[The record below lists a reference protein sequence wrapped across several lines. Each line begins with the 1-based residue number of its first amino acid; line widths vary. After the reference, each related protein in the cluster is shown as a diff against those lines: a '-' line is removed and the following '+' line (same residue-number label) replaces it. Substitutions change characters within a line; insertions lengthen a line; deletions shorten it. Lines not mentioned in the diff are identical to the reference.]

1 MKTIIASVREMI
13 RESPWLTEALGE
25 DLLNLS
31 ALARKLKPRLEEI
44 HLRPFTEGAIVM
56 ALKRIQETLPTQRA
70 RLSIAK
76 IVQSLSM
83 RSHIVQYAFQNS
95 STLLHAQEKLL
106 QQAQHDEDSCVFFA
120 RGTYD
125 TGIIVNEGLEEV
137 LKKITAKETLIRSYR
152 HLSYISVRFHK
163 DITNMPGIYYP
174 FFQALAWHDMSVIQ
188 IIAGYAE
195 LGFIFDAKDID
206 RAFSIIKPLTEK
218 R

>member
-1 MKTIIASVREMI
+1 MKTIISSVKSI
-13 RESPWLTEALGE
+13 IQESQWLTEALGE
-25 DLLNLS
+25 DIVNLS
-31 ALARKLKPRLEEI
+31 ALARKLRPELEET

-56 ALKRIQETLPTQRA
+56 ALKRIQETLPIQRTRVSVA
-70 RLSIAK
+70 RT
-76 IVQSLSM
+76 VQSLNL

-95 STLLHAQEKLL
+95 ATLLHAQEKLL

-137 LKKITAKETLIRSYR
+137 LKKITVKEKLIRSYR
-152 HLSYISVRFHK
+152 HLSYISIRFHK
-163 DITNMPGIYYP
+163 DITNVPGIYYP
-174 FFQALAWHDMSVIQ
+174 FFQALAWHNMNVVQ

-195 LGFIFDAKDID
+195 LGFIFDAKDVD

-218 R
+218 S